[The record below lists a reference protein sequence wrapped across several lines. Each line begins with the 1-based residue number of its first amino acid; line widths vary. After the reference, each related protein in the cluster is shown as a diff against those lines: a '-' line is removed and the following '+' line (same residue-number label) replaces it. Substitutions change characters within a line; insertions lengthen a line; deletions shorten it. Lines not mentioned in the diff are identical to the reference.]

1 MAERSRCSP
10 PTWSSLLIWSEIS
23 KWSSQLLMLV
33 MKIRRGHVHIAV
45 SFVQDETFCR
55 ARGTVASGVYDP
67 SHISIRCILYHCWIP
82 NSAASLSETSPI
94 IPSISLLTELR
105 KSRGMLPRID
115 PREGVEPELEDV
127 VEMRL

>member
-1 MAERSRCSP
+1 
-10 PTWSSLLIWSEIS
+10 
-23 KWSSQLLMLV
+23 MLV
-33 MKIRRGHVHIAV
+33 TKIRRGHVHIAV

-55 ARGTVASGVYDP
+55 ARGAVASGVYDP

-82 NSAASLSETSPI
+82 NSAASLLETSPI

-115 PREGVEPELEDV
+115 PREGVEPESEDV